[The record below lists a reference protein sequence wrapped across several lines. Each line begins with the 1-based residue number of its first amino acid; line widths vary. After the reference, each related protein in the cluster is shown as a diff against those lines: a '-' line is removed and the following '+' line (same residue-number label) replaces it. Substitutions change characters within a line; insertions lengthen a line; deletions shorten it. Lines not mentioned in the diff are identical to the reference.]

1 MNTSYDGLGASAEVV
16 TCPGQRRAEV
26 KVLTIRG
33 LGAICLVLL
42 KAGSSRFPRK
52 RGVEKQ
58 LRKYVL
64 LWTRSAKRGHLTLL
78 FRLPYGCQR
87 YYLTTRSIQT
97 LSHHTLCLM
106 FLLLP
111 SISSSSHFYPSLSQ
125 FSFFL
130 PFILNP
136 ISNTIPDTPISTSPV
151 PIHLPPRPT
160 HRRKREAKCSIPSS
174 NASSPLFLSPL
185 QPSPLQ
191 KVLKTL
197 KTIKP

>member
-26 KVLTIRG
+26 KVLTVRG

-78 FRLPYGCQR
+78 FRLPYGCH
-87 YYLTTRSIQT
+87 TR
-97 LSHHTLCLM
+97 LPHHKVNIDLVSPYPM
-106 FLLLP
+106 F
-111 SISSSSHFYPSLSQ
+111 YV
-125 FSFFL
+125 
-130 PFILNP
+130 
-136 ISNTIPDTPISTSPV
+136 STSP
-151 PIHLPPRPT
+151 
-160 HRRKREAKCSIPSS
+160 
-174 NASSPLFLSPL
+174 
-185 QPSPLQ
+185 
-191 KVLKTL
+191 
-197 KTIKP
+197 